1 MSAPDDADCVAFLS
15 AKGGMSYKNPGLFT
29 GTRPDAAA
37 VGLPNLGPVAS
48 VPQQQQ
54 QHQPQHMPLRQMA
67 VQEQPQQGSWMMQ
80 QMQPHHQQLMWQKQA
95 AAPSMHSTQQCSA
108 LSTRYIIQ
116 QQQPVRSNAT
126 VTSEGPSRVPQ
137 QVSLLVPIAGNVS
150 MVSRMP
156 AFSHLAPG
164 QAQLLA
170 GTLPAAAVQP
180 AASITLQQLLHMQQ
194 LRMLQAASP
203 AAGGSEHS
211 AGTTAAPGGPAAA
224 YQPVKNRR
232 SIGKAHSS
240 SRSSLDGVGSNNSL
254 TKAGAASRRYR

>member
-1 MSAPDDADCVAFLS
+1 
-15 AKGGMSYKNPGLFT
+15 
-29 GTRPDAAA
+29 
-37 VGLPNLGPVAS
+37 
-48 VPQQQQ
+48 
-54 QHQPQHMPLRQMA
+54 MA

-80 QMQPHHQQLMWQKQA
+80 PMQPHHQQLMWQKQA

-108 LSTRYIIQ
+108 LSMQYIIQ

-126 VTSEGPSRVPQ
+126 VTSEGPIRVPQ
-137 QVSLLVPIAGNVS
+137 QVSRLVPIAGNISV
-150 MVSRMP
+150 VP
-156 AFSHLAPG
+156 GVPGAAFSHLAPG

-170 GTLPAAAVQP
+170 GMIPAAAVQP
-180 AASITLQQLLHMQQ
+180 AANITLQQLLHVQQ

-203 AAGGSEHS
+203 APGGSEHS
-211 AGTTAAPGGPAAA
+211 AGTAAAPGGSAAA
-224 YQPVKNRR
+224 CQPAKNRR